1 MIQFKVEAHDQQQ
14 PASSQSKT
22 AILALG
28 FSLPGIKALCCRQD
42 GQTAPAAHTLT
53 PTLPQSRVLQ
63 FWKVSLG
70 TDFSRSAHLLYT
82 PAGLPFANRLNS

>member
-28 FSLPGIKALCCRQD
+28 FSLPGVKALCCRQE

-53 PTLPQSRVLQ
+53 PTCPLSRVLQ
-63 FWKVSLG
+63 FWKTQKAQTSVGLL
-70 TDFSRSAHLLYT
+70 TFSTHLQ
-82 PAGLPFANRLNS
+82 GFH